1 MLMLDYL
8 GGPSVITIVL
18 KRVKGGD
25 MKKDAEIGVVAIAGR
40 PPRAKEC
47 GGLWKLK
54 RQGNGFSLR
63 ASGRNPAL
71 LTP

>member
-1 MLMLDYL
+1 
-8 GGPSVITIVL
+8 
-18 KRVKGGD
+18 

-40 PPRAKEC
+40 PPGAKEC